1 MIRELLSHAH
11 IGLPLFGMGLFM
23 VVFVAIVA
31 RTFGRNAASYSAEER
46 MPLEDES
53 DHLSTRTRTAP
64 HGMDGGRR
72 G

>member
-1 MIRELLSHAH
+1 MIRELLSHVH
-11 IGLPLFGMGLFM
+11 IGLPLFAMGLFM

-31 RTFGRNAASYSAEER
+31 RTFGRPAASYTAEER

-53 DHLSTRTRTAP
+53 DHLSTRTPSAP
-64 HGMDGGRR
+64 LGTDGGRR